1 MAKNIFLIFFHYL
14 ANKRRGELR
23 GNSDCE
29 SITSLTLIWFL
40 S

>member
-1 MAKNIFLIFFHYL
+1 MAKYFSKIFFHYV